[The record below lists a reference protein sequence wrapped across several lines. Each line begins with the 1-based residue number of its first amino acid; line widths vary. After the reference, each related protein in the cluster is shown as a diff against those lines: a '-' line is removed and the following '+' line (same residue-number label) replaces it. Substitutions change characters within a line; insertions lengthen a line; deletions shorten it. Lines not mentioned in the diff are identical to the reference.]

1 MAENSESGKK
11 MGENG
16 EKISIKKLS
25 EITGYSVATVSR
37 VINNVGRYSKETENK
52 IKRAIRQYNYVP
64 NMIAKGLRTNQ
75 IPTIG
80 IIVPDITNE
89 FFSRIT
95 LAAQTALFKQSYSA
109 FICNT
114 NEKKALEERHL
125 ELMRANHISGVI
137 FVCSEH
143 VYEDDLYRQ
152 IPRVYV
158 DRMPAA
164 LEEDTSDQF
173 YLIQSDNYEGGRM
186 AIRELVNSGC
196 KRIISIFE
204 KREISPKK
212 ERLRGVKDE
221 LSAHG
226 MQSDENIYYAQN
238 LTFKDSYDIV
248 NQILDE
254 GKSFDGIFCYTD
266 ISALGAI
273 RALSNRGISA
283 PRGVRV
289 VGFDDVTAAGHNTPS
304 ITTIH
309 QPMEEMG
316 EMAANVMLRLLQADD
331 KVEKRYRLPVKLV
344 RRETTKC

>member
-1 MAENSESGKK
+1 MDK
-11 MGENG
+11 
-16 EKISIKKLS
+16 KISIKKLS

-37 VINNVGRYSKETENK
+37 VINNVGRYSKETEHK
-52 IKRAIRQYNYVP
+52 IKKAIRQYNYVP

-95 LAAQTALFKQSYSA
+95 LAAQHTLFKQSYSA

-114 NEKKALEERHL
+114 NEKKAVEERHL
-125 ELMRANHISGVI
+125 ELMRANNISGVI

-143 VYEDDLYRQ
+143 MYEGDLYRE
-152 IPRVYV
+152 IPKVYV
-158 DRMPAA
+158 DRMPPAM
-164 LEEDTSDQF
+164 EHGEQKDSF

-186 AIRELVNSGC
+186 AIRELADAGC

-204 KREISPKK
+204 KRDISPKA

-221 LSAHG
+221 LLAQG
-226 MQSDENIYYAQN
+226 MQSDGNIYFAQN
-238 LTFKDSYDIV
+238 LTFKESYDIV
-248 NQILDE
+248 TQILQE

-266 ISALGAI
+266 TSALGAL
-273 RALSNRGISA
+273 RALANRGISA
-283 PRGVRV
+283 PRGVKV
-289 VGFDDVTAAGHNTPS
+289 VGFDDITVAKYNTPS

-316 EMAANVMLRLLQADD
+316 EMAANVMLQLLSAQGKADRP
-331 KVEKRYRLPVKLV
+331 EKLPVKLI
-344 RRETTKC
+344 RRETTKS

>member
-1 MAENSESGKK
+1 
-11 MGENG
+11 
-16 EKISIKKLS
+16 
-25 EITGYSVATVSR
+25 
-37 VINNVGRYSKETENK
+37 
-52 IKRAIRQYNYVP
+52 
-64 NMIAKGLRTNQ
+64 
-75 IPTIG
+75 
-80 IIVPDITNE
+80 
-89 FFSRIT
+89 
-95 LAAQTALFKQSYSA
+95 SA

-143 VYEDDLYRQ
+143 IYEGDLYRQ

-158 DRMPAA
+158 DRVPMA
-164 LEEDTSDQF
+164 LEGDTDDNF
-173 YLIQSDNYEGGRM
+173 YLIQSDNYEGGRL
-186 AIRELVNSGC
+186 AIRELINNGC

-204 KREISPKK
+204 KRDIVPQK

-221 LSAHG
+221 LAAHG
-226 MQSDENIYYAQN
+226 MECGETIYYAQN

-248 NQILDE
+248 NKVLDE
-254 GKSFDGIFCYTD
+254 GKSFDGVFCYTD
-266 ISALGAI
+266 ISALGVI

-283 PRGVRV
+283 PRGVKV
-289 VGFDDVTAAGHNTPS
+289 VGFDDVTASSHNTPS

-316 EMAANVMLRLLQADD
+316 EMAANVMLRLLQGDD
-331 KVEKRYRLPVKLV
+331 QVEKRYRLPVKLV